1 MNPIFVG
8 PIAPERNPPIQPQD
22 YKPKVFVIDQIVPI
36 NDEFTGVVT
45 DIDNDFVVG
54 QIIRFVIPKRDGMQ
68 PLNGQEAVVA
78 YIFTPTVFIAE
89 INALHFDSF
98 NPLGNLTQDAFVIP
112 VGDINTGAI
121 NSSGRINNLLY
132 IRGAFINIS

>member
-68 PLNGQEAVVA
+68 PPHHVHQAVPMHRLVHSMT
-78 YIFTPTVFIAE
+78 FF
-89 INALHFDSF
+89 
-98 NPLGNLTQDAFVIP
+98 
-112 VGDINTGAI
+112 
-121 NSSGRINNLLY
+121 
-132 IRGAFINIS
+132 